1 MKTVNCSEMLTKA
14 IAGGYAVPQFN
25 VSGLEWTKGILE
37 VCEELR
43 SPVILGVAMKAAEAM
58 AGYQTV
64 TNMVEGMLEDM
75 HITVPVALH
84 LDHGSYDACL
94 ACLDAGFSSV
104 MFDGSKLPFEENVKK
119 VEDLVERCRAAGV
132 SLEAEVG
139 TIGAYSGGA
148 VSSGEC
154 ADPAECEKMAQLGVT
169 MLAAGIGNIHGIYP
183 ADWQGLNW
191 DVLTAIKQRV
201 GALPLV
207 LHGGSGIPA
216 EMLRQAI
223 TLGVGKININTECQ
237 IAFMKGV
244 RQYFEEDRD
253 RMEKGYFVRTML
265 AAGVEQM
272 KPVLR
277 EKIRLFGCAG
287 KA

>member
-25 VSGLEWTKGILE
+25 VNGLEWTKGILE

>member
-25 VSGLEWTKGILE
+25 VHGLEWTKGILE

-139 TIGAYSGGA
+139 TIGAHSGGA

-265 AAGVEQM
+265 TAGMEQM

>member
-25 VSGLEWTKGILE
+25 VNGLEWTKGILE

-43 SPVILGVAMKAAEAM
+43 SPVILGVAMKAAEAR

-64 TNMVEGMLEDM
+64 TNMVEGMLADM

>member
-1 MKTVNCSEMLTKA
+1 
-14 IAGGYAVPQFN
+14 
-25 VSGLEWTKGILE
+25 
-37 VCEELR
+37 
-43 SPVILGVAMKAAEAM
+43 
-58 AGYQTV
+58 
-64 TNMVEGMLEDM
+64 
-75 HITVPVALH
+75 
-84 LDHGSYDACL
+84 
-94 ACLDAGFSSV
+94 
-104 MFDGSKLPFEENVKK
+104 
-119 VEDLVERCRAAGV
+119 
-132 SLEAEVG
+132 
-139 TIGAYSGGA
+139 
-148 VSSGEC
+148 
-154 ADPAECEKMAQLGVT
+154 MAQLGVT

-265 AAGVEQM
+265 TAGMEQM